1 MKPRSHHV
9 RARLRV
15 ARSSFW
21 SVWLLTLIGLFAI
34 VLVNSAGA
42 QETRVRDLVIADAS
56 GPVRLMGYGLV
67 TGLNGTGDRVTG
79 NYGSR
84 QTVQSI
90 VNLLRRF
97 EVDVPAEVLRTR
109 NVAAVL
115 VTAEVSPYLRPGG
128 RFEVKVSSLGDA
140 QSLRGGVL
148 WMTPLVADAG
158 GKPLAGAQGA
168 VLVSLGGTNRT
179 AMPVMTTARIPD
191 GGILEAEMSR
201 PQFTADTRLLLRS
214 PDIGTA
220 SRIAA
225 VIDSAFGGRG
235 TALVEDP
242 GSIKL
247 ALKDTTAGL
256 AATMSKVR
264 ELAIRAPRASRVV
277 IDGRDGTIVTGGDLT
292 VGEAMVSHAGITLSI
307 GASADTSQNRGDVR
321 VPAGATVRVIAA
333 ALHAVQTTAQ
343 ETAAIFEAL
352 REVGAI
358 SADVVVR

>member
-1 MKPRSHHV
+1 VNRPSREGLASP
-9 RARLRV
+9 
-15 ARSSFW
+15 SFW
-21 SVWLLTLIGLFAI
+21 ITWLVPLIGLFAI
-34 VLVNSAGA
+34 ALVSSAGA
-42 QETRVRDLVIADAS
+42 QETRVRDLVIAES
-56 GPVRLMGYGLV
+56 GLPVRLMGYGLV

-97 EVDVPAEVLRTR
+97 DVDVPAEVLRTR

-148 WMTPLVADAG
+148 WMTPMVADAG

-168 VLVSLGGTNRT
+168 VLVSTGGTNRIM
-179 AMPVMTTARIPD
+179 MPVMTTARIPD
-191 GGILEAEMSR
+191 GGVLEAEMVR
-201 PQFTADTRLLLRS
+201 PQFTADAKLLLRT

-235 TALVEDP
+235 NAVVEDP

-247 ALKDTTAGL
+247 TLKDTTAGL
-256 AATMSKVR
+256 AAAMSKVR
-264 ELAIRAPRASRVV
+264 ELAIRPPRAARVV

-292 VGEAMVSHAGITLSI
+292 VGEAMVSHGGITLSV
-307 GASADTSQNRGDVR
+307 GASADTSTTRGDVR
-321 VPAGATVRVIAA
+321 VPAGSTVRVIAA

-343 ETAAIFEAL
+343 EAAAIFEAL